1 MSRPKHVFEAWRA
14 IGNRA
19 RQANWLALFA
29 DFDGTLA
36 PICPRPDEVRMLA
49 KVRRL
54 LSQIEQSGTT
64 VAIVSGRKIQDVR
77 RRVGLRNV
85 WYVGA
90 HGFSLRSPGGRTV
103 LFTTPAER
111 HRIRRLEVA
120 LRRKLKGVPG
130 IEVESKTA
138 TVAVHYRRASPGQR
152 DTARAVLWGL
162 VRKTS
167 GVKLLEGKKVW
178 EILPD
183 RQVDKWTAVRSIL
196 RRRRGRQGSQLLFYL
211 GDDTTD
217 EAVFRKMKGISIAV
231 GKRRK
236 TAARFY
242 LRSPAEVR
250 QFLERWVEITE

>member
-1 MSRPKHVFEAWRA
+1 MSRPKHLFKAWSTIR
-14 IGNRA
+14 RFA
-19 RQANWLALFA
+19 RQANRLALFA

-36 PICPRPDEVRMLA
+36 PICSRPGEARMPA

-54 LSQIEQSGTT
+54 LRQVEQSGTT
-64 VAIVSGRKIQDVR
+64 VAIVSGRKIHDVR

-111 HRIRRLEVA
+111 HRIWRLEVA

-152 DTARAVLWGL
+152 DAARAVVLEL
-162 VRKTS
+162 VRKTA
-167 GVKLLEGKKVW
+167 GVKLLEGKRVW

-183 RQVDKWTAVRSIL
+183 RQIDKWTAVRSIL
-196 RRRRGRQGSQLLFYL
+196 RRRRGMQGSQLLFYL

-217 EAVFRKMKGISIAV
+217 EAVFRKMKGISIVV

-236 TAARFY
+236 TAARYY

-250 QFLERWVEITE
+250 QFLERWVEIER

>member
-1 MSRPKHVFEAWRA
+1 MSRPKHLFKAWSTIR
-14 IGNRA
+14 RFA
-19 RQANWLALFA
+19 RQANRLALFA

-36 PICPRPDEVRMLA
+36 PICSRPGEARMPA

-54 LSQIEQSGTT
+54 LPQVEQSGTT
-64 VAIVSGRKIQDVR
+64 VAIVSGRKIQDVC
-77 RRVGLRNV
+77 RRVGLRSV

-103 LFTTPAER
+103 LLTTPAER

-120 LRRKLKGVPG
+120 LRRKLKGVRG
-130 IEVESKTA
+130 IEIEPKTA
-138 TVAVHYRRASPGQR
+138 TVAVHYRRARCGQR
-152 DTARAVLWGL
+152 DAAWTVLQGL
-162 VRKTS
+162 VRKIS

-183 RQVDKWTAVRSIL
+183 RQIDKWTAVKSIL
-196 RRRRGRQGSQLLFYL
+196 RRKRRTQGSLLLFYL

-217 EAVFRKMKGISIAV
+217 EAVFRKMKGISVAV
-231 GKRRK
+231 GKRHK

-242 LRSPAEVR
+242 LRSPAEVGR
-250 QFLERWVEITE
+250 FLEKWVELAE